1 MRSGAPEQ
9 MNIRVLNLADAEA
22 YEPGPNEVCISITS
36 PAVQAELQG
45 GWRAM
50 LRLQFSDIDV
60 VLPARWNVGSVTT
73 LFTGKM
79 AHQVVKFAREHADA
93 DFVVHCEAGISRSPG
108 VALALHEI
116 LTGEPPGAT
125 LEQQYS
131 LHNRFVRR
139 KVLEARHVFRRSNGC

>member
-1 MRSGAPEQ
+1 
-9 MNIRVLNLADAEA
+9 MNIRVLDLADAEA

-36 PAVQAELQG
+36 PTIRAELQG
-45 GWRAM
+45 GWRAV
-50 LRLQFSDIDV
+50 LPLQFSDIDV
-60 VLPARWNVGSVTT
+60 VLPARWNVASATT

-79 AHQVVKFAREHADA
+79 AHEVVKFAREHADA
-93 DFVVHCEAGISRSPG
+93 DFVVHCEAGVSRSPG

-125 LEQQYS
+125 IEQRYS

-139 KVLEARHVFRRSNGC
+139 KVLESRHVFSQGRGR

>member
-1 MRSGAPEQ
+1 MK
-9 MNIRVLNLADAEA
+9 IRVLSLADAEA
-22 YEPGPNEVCISITS
+22 YGPGPNEVCISITS
-36 PAVQAELQG
+36 PAVQAELRS
-45 GWRAM
+45 GWRAV

-60 VLPARWNVGSVTT
+60 VLPARWNLASVST

-79 AHQVVKFAREHADA
+79 AHQVVKFARVHADA

-116 LTGEPPGAT
+116 LTGEPPTAL
-125 LEQQYS
+125 LEERYS

-139 KVLEARHVFRRSNGC
+139 KVLETRHVFRR